1 MADTT
6 NTNTTPDHTAARTT
20 WVEQCAARFIFRG
33 GLDAAGAKDFAEACA
48 EQQTEEHGPA
58 PAEWDPPADVAD
70 EDMSYWGD

>member
-1 MADTT
+1 MTE
-6 NTNTTPDHTAARTT
+6 NTTTPDHTAARIT

-48 EQQTEEHGPA
+48 EQEADINGPN
-58 PAEWDPPADVAD
+58 PAEWEKPEDVAD